1 MNELSIVLGA
11 DRPELIREETLP
23 ELFRMSARKYAY
35 KTALTFHDKAI
46 TYAELDHWSDAI
58 AIYLT
63 KKGIGRQSFVGV
75 WWQRGLELHAI
86 ILGVVKSGATY
97 VPVDRE
103 IPAERVEVIL
113 QEVGAAACF
122 STEQLNV
129 DCLMLV
135 PPERKHEMSA
145 VGSLVSDVGGW
156 KSEVRNLRRRLDAVS
171 FDADIETIDQDN
183 TWDVADGPLPAD
195 FAYVL
200 YTSGSTGKPKGIPI
214 SHKQICH
221 LVRSEQT
228 VIRIKPDDKVYQG
241 FSVSFD
247 MWCEETWI
255 SYFVGATLWVAD
267 NTTSK
272 AIDELADTL
281 KRENITVLHAVPSLL
296 AVMDDDIPS
305 LRLVNVGGEACTP
318 QVLARWGKEGI
329 QFFNSYGPTETTVTA
344 TMACLQAGDSIV
356 IGDPLP
362 NYNLAVV
369 DEALN
374 ILPVG
379 EVGELV
385 ITGPGVSSG
394 YVKLP
399 QLTKEKFVIKPAS
412 LASLPGNVIY
422 RTGDIAVINKDGG
435 VDMYGRMDDQI
446 KLRGYRIELGEIESK
461 LNEIA
466 GVRSAAVAV
475 KKDTSGQE
483 HLVGYV
489 VTEGLT
495 CIEQNVFRIEL
506 SKMLPSYMVPGIIE
520 ILPEMPRMPS
530 GKINRKALP
539 TPQSLTADL
548 DSSLETLDINASI
561 PDRILAVLHK
571 IFPNK
576 TIDPS
581 MDFFAD
587 LGGHS
592 LLAAGLV
599 SQLRR
604 DAGLPHAS
612 LKDVYVNRP
621 LGNLIDVWNVQ
632 QDTKQKTKRRFNKV
646 PVMRHLACWTA
657 QTIALLVIYGLFAF
671 QIFIPYLGY
680 YYMDQE
686 TNSVAYSII
695 TSLVLF
701 SLMPPIFTIL
711 SIGTKWLV
719 IGKMKAGDYPLWG
732 TYYFRWWFVK
742 TMQRLLPAQFLNGT
756 PLYPAYLRLLGM
768 KIASDAQIS
777 DFSFG
782 AEDLI
787 TIGRDVSISSQT
799 NLNNAV
805 VEDGLLKLRP
815 IRLGD
820 HAYIGSSAIISGDSH
835 IEAWGE
841 LQDLSFLQAEKTIA
855 SGEVWQG
862 SPAQLTEKKNI
873 DELPQ
878 PLPVSVST
886 RRKYK
891 AIFLLSILVFP
902 FIILLPLLPTII
914 TINKLDNAAGDYD
927 FTYLIGAPFLAL
939 IYIVLFAGETI
950 LLTRWLQR
958 GIKPG
963 KYPIYS
969 MFYVRKWFADQ
980 LMSLSLIVLHPI
992 YATVYVAG
1000 FFRALGAKIGKD
1012 TEISTASNVT
1022 HPLLEIGDGAFV
1034 ADAVTLGEADIRAQQ
1049 LILNK
1054 TTIDSNSFVGNS
1066 ALIPQG
1072 YHLSGNMLIG
1082 VLSTPPDE
1090 KQLSANDA
1098 KDWFGSPAIPL
1109 PHRQES
1115 HPFPPELTIRPK
1127 KRRKVAR
1134 GVIEFIRIILPES
1147 AIICCSI
1154 LFIAYG
1160 HDLLVEEPL
1169 WKIILYFPFYYLFF
1183 MGIPAFLL
1191 TVLLKWGFIGKYKP
1205 KQRPMWSWNVWR
1217 SEGITSTYEALSIPF
1232 LLEYLQGTPWL
1243 PVLMRVLGVKTGKRV
1258 FMNTTDITE
1267 FDMVAIGDDAALN
1280 ADCGP
1285 QTHLFEDRVM
1295 KVGSV
1300 KIGARCS
1307 IGAGTIILYDSEL
1320 GDDTHIDALS
1330 LVMKGERLSPG
1341 TDWIGSPVKPA

>member
-11 DRPELIREETLP
+11 ARPELIREETLP
-23 ELFRMSARKYAY
+23 ELFQRSAHQYAN
-35 KTALTFHDKAI
+35 KTALIFHDETL

-58 AIYLT
+58 ALYLA
-63 KKGIGRQSFVGV
+63 KKGIGRKSNVGV
-75 WWQRGLELHAI
+75 WWHRGLELHAI
-86 ILGVVKSGATY
+86 ILGIVKSGATY

-113 QEVGAAACF
+113 QEVGAVACF
-122 STEQLNV
+122 SMEQLNV
-129 DCLMLV
+129 DCEMLA
-135 PPERKHEMSA
+135 PPAR
-145 VGSLVSDVGGW
+145 GSR
-156 KSEVRNLRRRLDAVS
+156 KSEVGSQKLQLN
-171 FDADIETIDQDN
+171 
-183 TWDVADGPLPAD
+183 VADFGGDLEEAEEDFDDTWNPFDGPAPAD
-195 FAYVL
+195 CAYVL

-214 SHKQICH
+214 SQRQICH

-228 VIRIKPDDKVYQG
+228 VIRIKPTDKVYQG

-255 SYFVGATLWVAD
+255 SYFAGATLWVAD

-272 AIDELADTL
+272 AIDELTDTL

-296 AVMDDDIPS
+296 AVMEDDIPS
-305 LRLVNVGGEACTP
+305 LRLVNAGGEACTT
-318 QVLARWGKEGI
+318 QVLAKWAKEGI

-344 TMACLQAGDSIV
+344 TMARLKAGDPIV
-356 IGDPLP
+356 IGEPLP
-362 NYNLAVV
+362 NYNLAIV
-369 DEALN
+369 DELLN
-374 ILPVG
+374 LLPVG
-379 EVGELV
+379 EAGELV
-385 ITGPGVSSG
+385 ITGPGVASG

-399 QLTKEKFVIKPAS
+399 QLTKEKFVAKPAS
-412 LASLPGNVIY
+412 LTALPGNVVY
-422 RTGDIAVINKDGG
+422 RTGDIAVVNKEGA

-475 KKDTSGQE
+475 KKDSSGQE

-495 CIEQNVFRIEL
+495 CIDESVFRVEL
-506 SKMLPSYMVPGIIE
+506 SKTLPSYMVPGTIMV
-520 ILPEMPRMPS
+520 LPEMPRMPS

-539 TPQSLTADL
+539 VPESLMEDL
-548 DSSLETLDINASI
+548 NGSSETLDINAPI
-561 PDRILAVLHK
+561 PERILAVLHK

-592 LLAAGLV
+592 LLAAGFV

-604 DAGLPHAS
+604 DAGLPHVS
-612 LKDVYVNRP
+612 LKDVYINRP
-621 LGNLIDVWNVQ
+621 ISNLIEVWNVK
-632 QDTKQKTKRRFNKV
+632 QDTAEKPKRVFNKV
-646 PVMRHLACWTA
+646 PVMRHIACWAA
-657 QTIALLVIYGLFAF
+657 QTVALLVIYGLFAF

-680 YYMDQE
+680 YYIDQE
-686 TNSVAYSII
+686 TSSIAYSII

-701 SLMPPIFTIL
+701 SMMPPIFTVL
-711 SIGTKWLV
+711 CIGTKWLV

-768 KIASDAQIS
+768 KIASDAQVS
-777 DFSFG
+777 DFAFG

-787 TIGRDVSISSQT
+787 TIGSDVSISSQN

-805 VEDGLLKLRP
+805 VENGLLKLRP
-815 IRLGD
+815 ITLGD
-820 HAYIGSSAIISGDSH
+820 HAYIGSSAIITGDSH
-835 IEAWGE
+835 IAAWGE
-841 LQDLSFLQAEKTIA
+841 LQDLSFLQPGKTIA

-862 SPAQLTEKKNI
+862 SPAQLKEKKNI
-873 DELPQ
+873 EDLPQ
-878 PLPVSVST
+878 PLVVSTAT

-891 AIFLLSILVFP
+891 AIFILSILVFP

-914 TINKLDNAAGDYD
+914 AINNLDNASGDYD
-927 FTYLIGAPFLAL
+927 FTYMIRAPYLAL
-939 IYIVLFAGETI
+939 LYII
-950 LLTRWLQR
+950 LTRWLQH
-958 GIKPG
+958 GIKPC

-980 LMSLSLIVLHPI
+980 LMSLSLIVMHPI

-1000 FFRALGAKIGKD
+1000 YFRALGAKIGKD

-1049 LILNK
+1049 LILSK
-1054 TTIDSNSFVGNS
+1054 TRIESNSFVGNS

-1072 YHLSGNMLIG
+1072 YHLPGNMLIG

-1109 PHRQES
+1109 PRRQQS
-1115 HPFPPELTIRPK
+1115 HPFPPELTIHPK
-1127 KRRKVAR
+1127 KRRKIAR
-1134 GVIEFIRIILPES
+1134 GIIEFIRIILPES

-1160 HDLLVEEPL
+1160 HDLIVDEPL

-1191 TVLLKWGFIGKYKP
+1191 TVLLKWVFIGKYKP

-1243 PVLMRVLGVKTGKRV
+1243 PILMRVLGVKTGRRA

-1267 FDMVAIGDDAALN
+1267 FDMVTIGDDAALN

-1300 KIGARCS
+1300 KIGARSS

-1320 GDDTHIDALS
+1320 GDDTHIEALS

-1341 TDWIGSPVKPA
+1341 TDWTGSPVKPA